1 MKSLFKKNRNNFF
14 SLGLLL
20 VALAFFSACSKD
32 DSSQP
37 DNNASNPGKIT
48 SDITTDTILV
58 DRGEGVDY
66 NFCGYIKVKAKLT
79 IEPGVTIA
87 MCPESNISV
96 EDEGALYAVGSA
108 DKPIVIEGKEHTKG
122 YWGEIDFS
130 SNNPD
135 NQIAYAK
142 ILDGGGSGG
151 GNAAAIGVSIINS
164 AQLSITHSTIA
175 NSKNIGLFVDRGT
188 TLSAFSENHFKNNG
202 SYPVKIPFNQIG
214 ALDAKTDYGD
224 NNGDNFIKI
233 RYWDEPNTHDMT
245 VAAANVPYYI
255 NRFVKV
261 KAGLTLQPGTQFVM
275 GEKATIVIEDE
286 GFLNAEGTAEDSI
299 SIIGKVDAVG
309 YWNWISIETNNPKNV
324 LKYVTI
330 ANGGK
335 GKSGYSD
342 HATLGVYGFNHGQ
355 LTLQHCTIKD
365 SYGWGLYVEDD
376 ATIVPQGLSAL
387 LGSNTFDNNGT
398 GTNADCDGD
407 CNVHI
412 E

>member
-1 MKSLFKKNRNNFF
+1 MKPLFKKNRNDIFL
-14 SLGLLL
+14 LGLLF
-20 VALAFFSACSKD
+20 VALALFSACSKD
-32 DSSQP
+32 DSPQP

-66 NFCGYIKVKAKLT
+66 TFCGYIKVKAKLT
-79 IEPGVTIA
+79 IKPGVTIA
-87 MCPESNISV
+87 MCPDANISV
-96 EDEGALYAVGSA
+96 EDEGSFYAVGTK
-108 DKPIVIEGKEHTKG
+108 DKPIVIEGKEHAKG
-122 YWGEIDFS
+122 YWGEIGFR

-142 ILDGGGSGG
+142 ILDGGGNGG
-151 GNAAAIGVSIINS
+151 DDAAAVVVSITNN

-175 NSKNIGLFVDRGT
+175 NSKNIGLFVDRT
-188 TLSAFSENHFKNNG
+188 ASLSAFSDNHFKDNG

-214 ALDAKTDYGD
+214 ALDAETDYGD

-233 RYWDEPNTHDMT
+233 RFWDDPNTHDMT

-261 KAGLTLQPGTQFVM
+261 KAGLTLQPGTKFVM
-275 GEKATIVIEDE
+275 GEDATIIVEDE

-299 SIIGKVDAVG
+299 SIIGKVDAIG
-309 YWNWISIETNNPKNV
+309 YWNHISIETNNPQNV

-335 GKSGYSD
+335 GKGAYSD

-365 SYGWGLYVEDD
+365 SYGWGLYVDKN
-376 ATIVPQGLSAL
+376 ATIIPQGLSAL
-387 LGSNTFDNNGT
+387 LGSNTFINNGT
-398 GTNADCDGD
+398 GTNADCNGD